1 MNNDII
7 KVLIYETK
15 QFLGG
20 KMKNLNL
27 LKQFLGGKMKNLN
40 LLIKPAS
47 SSCNLR
53 CRYCFYYDV
62 ADNRE
67 VKNYGIM
74 NDDTL
79 ENMVKKVFDDV
90 EYSANFAFQGGEPTM
105 AGIEFF
111 EKFHKFVE
119 KYNTKKIIVNFS
131 LQTNGT
137 LLNKNFAFQGGEPT
151 MAGIEFFEK
160 FHKFVEKYNTKKI
173 IVNFS
178 LQTNGTLLNKKW
190 LELFKKHNYLIGL
203 SLDGNK
209 EMHDTF
215 RIDAKGEG
223 TFSRV
228 LKAAKM
234 MKKAEVEFNILCVV
248 NKLIAQNGK
257 LVYNFFRNNGFRY
270 YQFIPCL
277 DSLSCSEEKDYT
289 LTAEDYGKF
298 LDETF
303 NLWYEDM
310 MSGKRISVRHFDN
323 YTKILL
329 GEEPEACDMVGDY
342 GKFLDETFNLW
353 YEDMM
358 SGKRI
363 SVRHFDN
370 YTKILLGEEPEACDM
385 VGHCNMNA
393 VLESD
398 GSMYPC
404 DFYVLD
410 EFKVGNINESSFE
423 ELFKSEAEMRFLSF
437 EELFKSEAEMRFL
450 RTSLAVDEKCKV
462 CRYFK
467 ICRGGCRRHKELTAE
482 GNYENRFCESYK
494 YFFERNIDKMIKTA
508 EYVMKIRREN
518 FIKNK

>member
-1 MNNDII
+1 
-7 KVLIYETK
+7 
-15 QFLGG
+15 
-20 KMKNLNL
+20 
-27 LKQFLGGKMKNLN
+27 MKNLN

-137 LLNKNFAFQGGEPT
+137 LLNK
-151 MAGIEFFEK
+151 
-160 FHKFVEKYNTKKI
+160 
-173 IVNFS
+173 
-178 LQTNGTLLNKKW
+178 KW

-223 TFSRV
+223 TFLRV

-329 GEEPEACDMVGDY
+329 GEEPEACDMVG
-342 GKFLDETFNLW
+342 
-353 YEDMM
+353 
-358 SGKRI
+358 
-363 SVRHFDN
+363 
-370 YTKILLGEEPEACDM
+370 
-385 VGHCNMNA
+385 HCNMNA

-410 EFKVGNINESSFE
+410 EFKVGNINES
-423 ELFKSEAEMRFLSF
+423 SF

>member
-1 MNNDII
+1 M
-7 KVLIYETK
+7 
-15 QFLGG
+15 
-20 KMKNLNL
+20 
-27 LKQFLGGKMKNLN
+27 KQFLGGKMKNLN

-74 NDDTL
+74 NNDTL

-111 EKFHKFVE
+111 EKFHK
-119 KYNTKKIIVNFS
+119 
-131 LQTNGT
+131 L
-137 LLNKNFAFQGGEPT
+137 
-151 MAGIEFFEK
+151 
-160 FHKFVEKYNTKKI
+160 VEKYNTKKI

-215 RIDAKGEG
+215 RIDSKGEG
-223 TFSRV
+223 TFSKV

-303 NLWYEDM
+303 NIWYEDI
-310 MSGKRISVRHFDN
+310 MSDKRISVRHFDN
-323 YTKILL
+323 YTKI
-329 GEEPEACDMVGDY
+329 
-342 GKFLDETFNLW
+342 
-353 YEDMM
+353 
-358 SGKRI
+358 I
-363 SVRHFDN
+363 
-370 YTKILLGEEPEACDM
+370 LGEEPEACDM

-410 EFKVGNINESSFE
+410 EFKVGNINESTFE
-423 ELFKSEAEMRFLSF
+423 ELFKSET
-437 EELFKSEAEMRFL
+437 EMRFL
-450 RTSLAVDEKCKV
+450 RTSLVVDEKCKV

-494 YFFERNIDKMIKTA
+494 YFFEKNIDKMVKVA

>member
-7 KVLIYETK
+7 KVLIYET
-15 QFLGG
+15 
-20 KMKNLNL
+20 
-27 LKQFLGGKMKNLN
+27 KQFLGGKMKNLN

-90 EYSANFAFQGGEPTM
+90 EYSA
-105 AGIEFF
+105 
-111 EKFHKFVE
+111 
-119 KYNTKKIIVNFS
+119 
-131 LQTNGT
+131 
-137 LLNKNFAFQGGEPT
+137 NFAFQGGEPT

-329 GEEPEACDMVGDY
+329 GEEPEACDMVG
-342 GKFLDETFNLW
+342 
-353 YEDMM
+353 
-358 SGKRI
+358 
-363 SVRHFDN
+363 
-370 YTKILLGEEPEACDM
+370 
-385 VGHCNMNA
+385 HCNMNA

-410 EFKVGNINESSFE
+410 EFKVGNINES
-423 ELFKSEAEMRFLSF
+423 SF

>member
-7 KVLIYETK
+7 KVLIYET
-15 QFLGG
+15 
-20 KMKNLNL
+20 
-27 LKQFLGGKMKNLN
+27 KQFLGGKMKNLN

-90 EYSANFAFQGGEPTM
+90 EYSA
-105 AGIEFF
+105 
-111 EKFHKFVE
+111 
-119 KYNTKKIIVNFS
+119 
-131 LQTNGT
+131 
-137 LLNKNFAFQGGEPT
+137 NFAFQGGEPT

-257 LVYNFFRNNGFRY
+257 LVYNFFKNNGFRY

-303 NLWYEDM
+303 NLWYEDI
-310 MSGKRISVRHFDN
+310 MSD
-323 YTKILL
+323 
-329 GEEPEACDMVGDY
+329 
-342 GKFLDETFNLW
+342 
-353 YEDMM
+353 
-358 SGKRI
+358 KRI

-410 EFKVGNINESSFE
+410 EFKVGNINES
-423 ELFKSEAEMRFLSF
+423 SF

>member
-7 KVLIYETK
+7 KVLIYET
-15 QFLGG
+15 
-20 KMKNLNL
+20 
-27 LKQFLGGKMKNLN
+27 KQFLGGKMKNLN

-111 EKFHKFVE
+111 EKFHK
-119 KYNTKKIIVNFS
+119 
-131 LQTNGT
+131 L
-137 LLNKNFAFQGGEPT
+137 
-151 MAGIEFFEK
+151 
-160 FHKFVEKYNTKKI
+160 VEKYNTKKI

-234 MKKAEVEFNILCVV
+234 MRKAEVEFNILCVV

-303 NLWYEDM
+303 NLWYEDI
-310 MSGKRISVRHFDN
+310 MSDKRISVRHFDN
-323 YTKILL
+323 YTKI
-329 GEEPEACDMVGDY
+329 
-342 GKFLDETFNLW
+342 
-353 YEDMM
+353 
-358 SGKRI
+358 I
-363 SVRHFDN
+363 
-370 YTKILLGEEPEACDM
+370 LGEEPEACDM

-410 EFKVGNINESSFE
+410 EFKVGNINEST
-423 ELFKSEAEMRFLSF
+423 F

-450 RTSLAVDEKCKV
+450 RTSLVVDEKCKV

-494 YFFERNIDKMIKTA
+494 YFFEKNIDKMVKVA

>member
-7 KVLIYETK
+7 KVLIYET
-15 QFLGG
+15 
-20 KMKNLNL
+20 
-27 LKQFLGGKMKNLN
+27 KQFLGGKMKNLN

-137 LLNKNFAFQGGEPT
+137 LLNK
-151 MAGIEFFEK
+151 
-160 FHKFVEKYNTKKI
+160 
-173 IVNFS
+173 
-178 LQTNGTLLNKKW
+178 KW

-234 MKKAEVEFNILCVV
+234 MKKADVEFNILCVV

-303 NLWYEDM
+303 N
-310 MSGKRISVRHFDN
+310 F
-323 YTKILL
+323 
-329 GEEPEACDMVGDY
+329 
-342 GKFLDETFNLW
+342 W

-410 EFKVGNINESSFE
+410 EFKVGNINES
-423 ELFKSEAEMRFLSF
+423 SF

>member
-7 KVLIYETK
+7 KVLIYET
-15 QFLGG
+15 
-20 KMKNLNL
+20 
-27 LKQFLGGKMKNLN
+27 KQFLGGKMKNLN

-90 EYSANFAFQGGEPTM
+90 EYSA
-105 AGIEFF
+105 
-111 EKFHKFVE
+111 
-119 KYNTKKIIVNFS
+119 
-131 LQTNGT
+131 
-137 LLNKNFAFQGGEPT
+137 NFAFQGGEPT

-289 LTAEDYGKF
+289 LTSE
-298 LDETF
+298 
-303 NLWYEDM
+303 
-310 MSGKRISVRHFDN
+310 
-323 YTKILL
+323 
-329 GEEPEACDMVGDY
+329 DY

-423 ELFKSEAEMRFLSF
+423 ELFKSEAEMRFL
-437 EELFKSEAEMRFL
+437 

-494 YFFERNIDKMIKTA
+494 YFFDKNIQKMLHIANIVK
-508 EYVMKIRREN
+508 N
-518 FIKNK
+518 F

>member
-7 KVLIYETK
+7 KVLIYET
-15 QFLGG
+15 
-20 KMKNLNL
+20 
-27 LKQFLGGKMKNLN
+27 KQFLGGKMKNLN

-137 LLNKNFAFQGGEPT
+137 LLNK
-151 MAGIEFFEK
+151 
-160 FHKFVEKYNTKKI
+160 
-173 IVNFS
+173 
-178 LQTNGTLLNKKW
+178 KW

-234 MKKAEVEFNILCVV
+234 MKKADVEFNILCVV

-329 GEEPEACDMVGDY
+329 GEEPEACDMVG
-342 GKFLDETFNLW
+342 
-353 YEDMM
+353 
-358 SGKRI
+358 
-363 SVRHFDN
+363 
-370 YTKILLGEEPEACDM
+370 
-385 VGHCNMNA
+385 HCNMNA

-410 EFKVGNINESSFE
+410 EFKVGNINES
-423 ELFKSEAEMRFLSF
+423 SF

-494 YFFERNIDKMIKTA
+494 YFFEKNIDKMVKVA

>member
-7 KVLIYETK
+7 KVLIYET
-15 QFLGG
+15 
-20 KMKNLNL
+20 
-27 LKQFLGGKMKNLN
+27 KQFLGGKMKNLN

-90 EYSANFAFQGGEPTM
+90 EYSA
-105 AGIEFF
+105 
-111 EKFHKFVE
+111 
-119 KYNTKKIIVNFS
+119 
-131 LQTNGT
+131 
-137 LLNKNFAFQGGEPT
+137 NFAFQGGEPT

-329 GEEPEACDMVGDY
+329 GEEPEACDMVG
-342 GKFLDETFNLW
+342 
-353 YEDMM
+353 
-358 SGKRI
+358 
-363 SVRHFDN
+363 
-370 YTKILLGEEPEACDM
+370 
-385 VGHCNMNA
+385 HCNMNA

-410 EFKVGNINESSFE
+410 EFKVGNINES
-423 ELFKSEAEMRFLSF
+423 SF

-494 YFFERNIDKMIKTA
+494 YFFEKNIDKMIKTA

>member
-1 MNNDII
+1 M
-7 KVLIYETK
+7 
-15 QFLGG
+15 
-20 KMKNLNL
+20 
-27 LKQFLGGKMKNLN
+27 KQFLGGKMKNLN

-90 EYSANFAFQGGEPTM
+90 EHTANFAFQGGEPTM

-111 EKFHKFVE
+111 EKFHK
-119 KYNTKKIIVNFS
+119 
-131 LQTNGT
+131 L
-137 LLNKNFAFQGGEPT
+137 
-151 MAGIEFFEK
+151 
-160 FHKFVEKYNTKKI
+160 VEKYNTKKI

-215 RIDAKGEG
+215 RIDSKGEG
-223 TFSRV
+223 TFSKV

-303 NLWYEDM
+303 NIWYEDI
-310 MSGKRISVRHFDN
+310 MSDKRISVRHFDN
-323 YTKILL
+323 YTKI
-329 GEEPEACDMVGDY
+329 
-342 GKFLDETFNLW
+342 
-353 YEDMM
+353 
-358 SGKRI
+358 I
-363 SVRHFDN
+363 
-370 YTKILLGEEPEACDM
+370 LGEEPEACDM

-410 EFKVGNINESSFE
+410 EFKVGNINEST
-423 ELFKSEAEMRFLSF
+423 F

-450 RTSLAVDEKCKV
+450 RTSLVVDEKCKV

-494 YFFERNIDKMIKTA
+494 YFFEKNIDKMVKVA